1 MTEKTNFNFI
11 PGLKIQEN
19 QPLDRYLPPIWK
31 GVASTWLKD
40 HIPQGSWLL
49 DPFGASPQLAIEAA
63 SLGYNVI
70 VTANNPVTRFILEML
85 CDPPLPSEFQ
95 AAIALL
101 ASSMVGNDRLEPHI
115 KSLYETVCAECNRKI
130 QVETF
135 LWRRGDSVPYA
146 RIYQCPHCG
155 DSGERPTVQFDIDKA
170 EKFSK
175 TGMHRA
181 RALERVAPL
190 RDPDRYHVEEALE
203 VYLPRAIY
211 SLVTII
217 NKLSSIPETDPSHR
231 LLSALLLLTFDRAN
245 TLWLYPKER
254 QRPRQLTVPSIFR
267 EHNIWNAIE
276 SAIKLWTST
285 ESAVSFTTWPD
296 PLPKGGGICLFE
308 GRIRE
313 LAITLPKIDVSAI
326 LTVFPRPNQAFWTLS
341 ALWSGWLWGPEAVEH
356 FKSVLRRR
364 RYDWGWH
371 TNALQTALHSL
382 STDISENTPYFGLI
396 NELEPGFLSAVLLG
410 CQIAGL
416 RLGGLALRIEDEMAQ
431 VTCKHSSNRQLK
443 ERVPKDHS
451 HLALEETIC
460 QSTQEYLCN
469 QRGEPSRYINLHA
482 VGLATILNNKS
493 RYDYQSPGDYL
504 SQVQSTFHQAL
515 SYRKGFLRY
524 GGSEKSLEVGKWWL
538 QNPDV
543 EILPLADRIEINI
556 VNYLLKNPGSSLSEI
571 DNFIC
576 RTFSGLLTPT
586 SEMVQV
592 CLASYAHQDQT
603 KGNQWYVQLGDH
615 PDRRRKE
622 ILEVRDILIKL
633 GKVLGFDITKL
644 ESEHVVEWGSSKA
657 HNHYK
662 FFISA
667 SGVLGKYLLPPQSSP
682 GSYFIVLPGSRSNLV
697 AYKLKQNPYFKEIVD
712 KGWRFIKYRHI
723 RRLAESSTLNL
734 ENLNEQL
741 SLDPLTYSKTQIRL
755 L

>member
-1 MTEKTNFNFI
+1 MAENTNTHYI
-11 PGLKIQEN
+11 PGVKIREN
-19 QPLDRYLPPIWK
+19 QPLDRYLPPVWK
-31 GVASTWLKD
+31 DVATTWLKD

-49 DPFGASPQLAIEAA
+49 DPFGASPQLVIEAA
-63 SLGYNVI
+63 SNGYNVI

-85 CDPPLPSEFQ
+85 CDPPLSSEFQ

-101 ASSMVGNDRLEPHI
+101 ASSMIGNDRLEPHI
-115 KSLYETVCAECNRKI
+115 KSLYETVCQECNRKI

-155 DSGERPTVQFDIDKA
+155 DSGERPTTQFDIEKA
-170 EKFSK
+170 EKFTR

-254 QRPRQLTVPSIFR
+254 QRPRMLTVPSIFR
-267 EHNIWNAIE
+267 EHNIWDALE
-276 SAIKLWTST
+276 SAISLWTST
-285 ESAVSFTTWPD
+285 ESSVSFTTWPD
-296 PLPKGGGICLFE
+296 PLPEGGGICLFE

-313 LAITLPKIDVSAI
+313 LAITLPKIDVSAV

-371 TNALQTALHSL
+371 TNALQTALQSL

-416 RLGGLALRIEDEMAQ
+416 RFGGLALRDEDEMAQ
-431 VTCKHSSNRQLK
+431 VTCQHSRKRQLK
-443 ERVPKDHS
+443 EKVPDHS
-451 HLALEETIC
+451 RLGLEETIC
-460 QSTQEYLCN
+460 QSTQEYLCK
-469 QRGEPSRYINLHA
+469 QRGEPSRYIHLHA
-482 VGLATILNNKS
+482 IGLASLLNLKS
-493 RYDYQSPGDYL
+493 KDVYHSPGDYL

-524 GGSEKSLEVGKWWL
+524 GGSEKSLEVGNWWL
-538 QNPDV
+538 QYPNV
-543 EILPLADRIEINI
+543 EILPLADRIEITI
-556 VNYLLKNPGSSLSEI
+556 VNFLLKNPGSSFAEI

-586 SEMVQV
+586 TEMVQV
-592 CLASYAHQDQT
+592 CLESYAPQDPI
-603 KGNQWYVQLGDH
+603 KVDRWYIQLGDH

-622 ILEVRDILIKL
+622 IFEVSEILINL
-633 GKVLGFDITKL
+633 GKALGFDINYF
-644 ESEHVVEWGSSKA
+644 ESEHVVQWGRSEGQ
-657 HNHYK
+657 NQYK

-682 GSYFIVLPGSRSNLV
+682 GRNFIVLPGSRSNLV
-697 AYKLKQNPYFKEIVD
+697 AYKLKQNPYFNEIVD
-712 KGWRFIKYRHI
+712 ESWRFIKYRHL